1 MEVLVS
7 FPEIL
12 VLFPFSV
19 IGTSSGPSFVVTSA
33 EMFPGSLSE
42 VILSIVGVYFPLLSL
57 ISYFGIRH

>member
-1 MEVLVS
+1 MQVLVS

-19 IGTSSGPSFVVTSA
+19 IGTSSGPGFVVTSV

-42 VILSIVGVYFPLLSL
+42 VILSIVGVYFPLLSP